1 MAVRLWEV
9 MERAQSGPFMEENY
23 YVKKCLMP
31 TVKKLVR
38 KYEIK
43 YNPANPVPADNDMA
57 DRIWQAGKELF
68 LTVGVYNQDTHRV
81 IKFEEREV
89 NEALFA
95 APSYYM
101 VGANHDLRYFGHRKV
116 EDTKK
121 PFIIMSPD
129 ITYDEEIFF
138 SACLSYFKEPLLDG
152 ICSPLLGDF
161 MGRPMTSH
169 FPLEIGGSM
178 HHAMTLR
185 ETARLAGRPD
195 TFFVAVGTAES
206 DMAQIAVSNDQW
218 GVRANDA
225 RLCGGIT
232 ELMTNNQMLNKAVH
246 YNQMGNLCAILP
258 GAIYGGYA
266 GGAEGTAVMQIAF
279 ILQGLCVYGAS
290 FSQNFPFHLLY
301 GSNTGREMLWIIS
314 AYSQAASRNSHLVMD
329 SNCFANAGPMTDML
343 FYEGA
348 AHAIASVVSGNNLWT
363 CAPCRNKIHNH
374 GTPLEA
380 RFAAEVAHS
389 VVAQGMTREQA
400 SEVCNKLLAK
410 YEEKIPIDNYGVPYQ
425 EAYDVLKCV
434 PKPAYLD
441 LFYQCKEEVAKL
453 GVNFLY

>member
-1 MAVRLWEV
+1 MAVRLWET
-9 MERAQSGPFMEENY
+9 MERSQIGPYMEEDHF
-23 YVKKCLMP
+23 VKKILMP
-31 TVKKLVR
+31 TVKALVK
-38 KYEIK
+38 KYGIK
-43 YNPANPVPADNDMA
+43 YDPSQPVAADDDLA
-57 DRIWQAGKELF
+57 DRVWQAGVELF
-68 LTVGVYNQDTHRV
+68 LTVGTYNQDTHRV
-81 IKFEEREV
+81 INFT
-89 NEALFA
+89 EAELKEGLFA
-95 APSYYM
+95 APDHYM
-101 VGANHDLRYFGHRKV
+101 VGANHDLRKFGHRDV
-116 EDTKK
+116 ESKEK

-129 ITYDEEIFF
+129 ITYDEEVFF

-195 TFFVAVGTAES
+195 VFFVAVGTAES

-218 GVRANDA
+218 GVRANDG
-225 RLCGGIT
+225 RLCGAIT
-232 ELMTNNQMLNKAVH
+232 EMMTNNQMLNKAVH

-258 GAIYGGYA
+258 GAIFGGYA
-266 GGAEGTAVMQIAF
+266 GGAPGTAIMQVAYN
-279 ILQGLCVYGAS
+279 LQGLMVYGAS
-290 FSQNFPFHLLY
+290 FAQNFPFHLLY
-301 GSNTGREMLWIIS
+301 GTNTGREMLWIVS
-314 AYSQAASRNSHLVMD
+314 VFSQAVARNSHLVQD
-329 SNCFANAGPMTDML
+329 SNCFCNAGPMTDML

-380 RFAAEVAHS
+380 RFAAETAHA
-389 VVAQGMTREQA
+389 VVAQGMTRKEA
-400 SEVCNKLLAK
+400 SEVCDRLLKK
-410 YEEKIPIDNYGVPYQ
+410 YEEKIPVDNYGVPYH

-434 PKPAYLD
+434 PKPEYLE
-441 LFYQCKEEVAKL
+441 LFHKCKEEVAKL
-453 GVNFLY
+453 GVKYLY